1 MATRARTGRR
11 TAHGHGPR
19 ASRHCR
25 HSRLLDLGTRR
36 DWLPVRHEGD
46 EQLRTRSAVPLPEGT
61 PFRTKSAAVPTNQG
75 TRENAP
81 GEDAMKRQKIL
92 FSFDGRIGRRTYW
105 LAILALIVALTS
117 QVTWFLGTGQSVRI
131 APVGELI

>member
-1 MATRARTGRR
+1 MVMARAPAVTVVILACSIWVLVEIGF
-11 TAHGHGPR
+11 
-19 ASRHCR
+19 
-25 HSRLLDLGTRR
+25 LYGTK
-36 DWLPVRHEGD
+36 GD

-117 QVTWFLGTGQSVRI
+117 QFIWFLGTGQSVRI